1 MDQDTIRAR
10 CIELYDDQGQRR
22 VVLEGGGDGVHPV
35 IVVLGPPDEEGN
47 PSSVATLI
55 LGQENALPY
64 FLLNTGGGA
73 AIMITFGEEGQ
84 PRIAMRGEDGSERL
98 IEP

>member
-1 MDQDTIRAR
+1 
-10 CIELYDDQGQRR
+10 
-22 VVLEGGGDGVHPV
+22 
-35 IVVLGPPDEEGN
+35 
-47 PSSVATLI
+47 
-55 LGQENALPY
+55 
-64 FLLNTGGGA
+64 LLNTGGGA